1 VRLAR
6 SDELG
11 DAELDALRHLMDIA
25 FDGDFG
31 DHDWDHA
38 LGGLHAVLTVDGIVA
53 AHAAVVPRVLSI
65 GDLAVPTGYVEA
77 VATHPSWQGRGLGS
91 QVMRAIVPEIERIGF
106 GALATGSWHF
116 YERLGWRRWRGPA
129 YVIGRRGWHRSPG
142 EDDAIMVLTVP
153 GGPSPSGTEPIAC
166 ENRPGD
172 AW

>member
-1 VRLAR
+1 VRCVR

-11 DAELDALRHLMDIA
+11 DAEIDALRQLMDIA
-25 FDGDFG
+25 FDGDFD

-38 LGGLHAVLTVDGIVA
+38 LGGLHAVLTVDGLVA
-53 AHAAVVPRVLSI
+53 AHAAVVPRVLYI
-65 GDLAVPTGYVEA
+65 GDAAVPTGYVEA
-77 VATHPSWQGRGLGS
+77 VATHPSMQGRGFGT

-106 GALATGSWHF
+106 GALATGSSSF
-116 YERLGWRRWRGPA
+116 YERLGWRRWRGPT
-129 YVIGRRGWHRSPG
+129 YVIGRRGWHRSPD

-153 GGPSPSGTEPIAC
+153 GGPSPAGTEPIAC